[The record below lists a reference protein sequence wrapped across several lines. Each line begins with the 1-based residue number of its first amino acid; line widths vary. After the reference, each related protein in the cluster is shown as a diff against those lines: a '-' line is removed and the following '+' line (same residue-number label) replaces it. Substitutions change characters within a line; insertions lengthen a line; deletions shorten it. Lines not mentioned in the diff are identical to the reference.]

1 MLAQKNLG
9 FIRPMLAA
17 SENEHI
23 QLDIR
28 LVQPAAVSG
37 SVRILALCCKK
48 GSVNA
53 VASPGKVQ

>member
-9 FIRPMLAA
+9 FIKPMLAA
-17 SENEHI
+17 FENEHI

-28 LVQPAAVSG
+28 LVQPAAVFG
-37 SVRILALCCKK
+37 SVRLLALCCKK

-53 VASPGKVQ
+53 AASPGKVQ